1 LSNNYFFF
9 LQKVVISA
17 NCDNIMRLYV
27 NGQLLSDRV
36 GDFYDTKTI
45 TAYAAPTSVV
55 GVNCV
60 DTGGWAGIMVSASTN
75 MVSDGS
81 WRCSNTFQEGWNL
94 VSDAD
99 IQKLLQAE
107 VGIDTDK
114 LVECPTPI

>member
-1 LSNNYFFF
+1 
-9 LQKVVISA
+9 
-17 NCDNIMRLYV
+17 MRLYV
-27 NGQLLSDRV
+27 NGQLLSDRE
-36 GDFYDTKTI
+36 GGWGTTTTKT
-45 TAYAAPTSVV
+45 ANAAPTSVV

-60 DTGGWAGIMVSASTN
+60 DTGGSAGIMVSASTN

-99 IQKLLQAE
+99 IQTLQQAE

-114 LVECPTPI
+114 SVECPTPI